1 MKKVILS
8 ISIYCFTLG
17 LSAQDL
23 STKIPSDAAAVVT
36 IKGER
41 LTQLVSVNDFSN
53 SKLGQMLGKEL
64 SQKTDGKITAIAD
77 AGFDLEKNFYYFLDV
92 KEGVFTNCFLIPLKD
107 SKGFESLLSE
117 REKEKIVNENGLS
130 YMQEEYDNM
139 VTLWNNNTMVVIFAA
154 DQSDSN
160 DYYDDYGY
168 YDDLQIESAVTE
180 EMIEGAVEEETEEES
195 NYGITIEEVEIEEGP
210 ADAKDAVEEAEEV
223 VEEIVIESTESYNDY
238 YNSEEYQRSQAEQEA
253 KRKAREAQREAKRKE
268 LALAT
273 LQKAKT
279 VMAGNYPQGSIMKN
293 ESYLNSVGNGK
304 EEASAWVAD
313 FGGIYKDAAYG
324 SYLFGAAN
332 PYSFMDIDKLYGGMS
347 IAAKLDFEEDH
358 AAIKTVYTMNDEMVD
373 LYKQMYDGKLNS
385 KFTDFI
391 NEDRMLGYW
400 SVNMSVEGMLN
411 AYPDLMD
418 SMFSGK
424 ESNTYGDA
432 VSLGTYLFRILIDEE
447 AAAEIIRG
455 DMLLVLNDLS
465 ERTVTYIDYEYDE
478 AYNTVEVEKTKT
490 ETVPD
495 FMFMFSSE
503 QKGLFDR
510 LVRIGVREGELEAI
524 NGMYKIA
531 TMGSSSPFDIYVMFK
546 DGICFMGSSKRDM
559 MAINTGSFASKL
571 SGDHKK
577 NMKKNV
583 SSMYVNGKKIIAQ
596 IPVDS
601 YPSELRDRIGFLTQN
616 TEDVQFRFEK
626 IKGNTMKGEMIWN
639 TATSGHENSFDY
651 FLNMIE
657 AFID

>member
-41 LTQLVSVNDFSN
+41 LTQLVSINDFSN

-64 SQKTDGKITAIAD
+64 SQKTDGKIATIAD

-92 KEGVFTNCFLIPLKD
+92 KEGVFTNCFLIPLKNPE
-107 SKGFESLLSE
+107 GFKSLLSE

-139 VTLWNNNTMVVIFAA
+139 VTLWNDNTMVVMFAA
-154 DQSDSN
+154 DQTDSN
-160 DYYDDYGY
+160 DYYDD
-168 YDDLQIESAVTE
+168 LQIEPAVTE
-180 EMIEGAVEEETEEES
+180 EIREEAVEAESEEQS
-195 NYGITIEEVEIEEGP
+195 NYGITIEEVEIEEGT
-210 ADAKDAVEEAEEV
+210 ADAKDAVEEAEEA
-223 VEEIVIESTESYNDY
+223 VEEIVIEPAAPYNDY
-238 YNSEEYQRSQAEQEA
+238 YNSEEYRKSQAEREA
-253 KRKAREAQREAKRKE
+253 KRKAREAQREVKRKE

-273 LQKAKT
+273 LAKAKA
-279 VMAGNYPQGSIMKN
+279 VMAGNYAQGNIMKN
-293 ESYLNSVGNGK
+293 ESYLNSMGNGK

-324 SYLFGAAN
+324 SYLFGATN

-385 KFTDFI
+385 KFTDFM

-400 SVNMSVEGMLN
+400 SINMSIEGMLN

-432 VSLGTYLFRILIDEE
+432 ITLGTYLFRILIDEE

-478 AYNTVEVEKTKT
+478 AYNTIEVEKTKT

-531 TMGSSSPFDIYVMFK
+531 SMGSSSPFDIYVLFK

-559 MAINTGSFASKL
+559 LAISTGTYVSKL
-571 SGDHKK
+571 SGEHKK

-657 AFID
+657 ALID